1 MNVLVDTPVWSL
13 ALRRKARDRSKQEWT
28 LVQRLAGLVGHGQA
42 QMIGPVR
49 QELLS
54 GIREEAQF
62 LRLREALRLYDDI
75 PIETADY
82 EEAARMSNECRRG
95 GIAGSSIDFLLC
107 AVAKRRRWR
116 LFTTD
121 DDFKHYARILSDL
134 ELLPIDE
141 SSG

>member
-13 ALRRKARDRSKQEWT
+13 ALRRKPRDRSKQQWA
-28 LVQRLAGLVGHGQA
+28 LVQRLAELVGHGQA
-42 QMIGPVR
+42 QMIGAVR

-54 GIREEAQF
+54 GIREDAQF

-75 PIETADY
+75 PIETADH
-82 EEAARMSNECRRG
+82 EEAARMSNECRRS

-107 AVAKRRRWR
+107 AVARRRRWH

-121 DDFKHYARILSDL
+121 DDFKHYARVLPGL
-134 ELLPIDE
+134 ELLPVGG
-141 SSG
+141 SPS